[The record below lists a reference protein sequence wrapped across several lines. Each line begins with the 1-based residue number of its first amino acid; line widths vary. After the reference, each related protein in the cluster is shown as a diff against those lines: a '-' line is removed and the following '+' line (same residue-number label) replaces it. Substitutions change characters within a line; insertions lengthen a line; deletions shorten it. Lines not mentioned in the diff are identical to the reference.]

1 MQEGNIHGDS
11 SGYRARELISLDQ
24 SLINNLKLVH
34 QELQKLEDGEGQ
46 VKIKDPLLKRKIAKV
61 SFVLTNSPLEKKEIF
76 ERANIIADFGRYKF
90 NDGLDDIFAKAMS
103 LSPPE
108 SYENVYIITIWK
120 EIKSDLENY
129 LTL

>member
-1 MQEGNIHGDS
+1 MQDGNIYGDS
-11 SGYRARELISLDQ
+11 SGYRARELSLDQ

-46 VKIKDPLLKRKIAKV
+46 IKIKDPILKRKIAKV
-61 SFVLTNSPLEKKEIF
+61 SFVLTNSPLERGEIF
-76 ERANIIADFGRYKF
+76 ERANMIADFGRYKF
-90 NDGLDDIFAKAMS
+90 NDELDNIFAKAMS

-108 SYENVYIITIWK
+108 SYEDVYIFTIWK
-120 EIKSDLENY
+120 WIKSNLEDY